1 MTTKSKKEIIKA
13 IRQRKY
19 LNKDFDGFR
28 ADLLEYARTHFPNNI
43 RDFSEASLG
52 GMLLEFAAYV
62 GDVDSFYL
70 DHQFHE
76 LDIETAVESKNI
88 QAHLRN
94 AGVDIVGASPAV
106 VEQTFFIEVPA
117 VGNPPVPSRAA
128 LPVIQAGTTV
138 AGNEGV
144 QFELVEDI
152 DFRDTDGNGDLE
164 ARIAIGRTN
173 ANNVP
178 TTFILSNDPADNKG
192 TCISGFRAI
201 ESFSVGPFE
210 PFKTFTLSK
219 ENVTEIISVTDNRG
233 NVYYQ
238 VDHLT
243 QDTVFEANLNRNSDN
258 DLVKDSL
265 SVIPAPYRFIAQTGL
280 DTRLTTLT
288 FGGGSAESLNDDII
302 PDPSEFAV
310 PLFGKRQFSRFTL
323 NPNNLLQTTTL
334 GTIAPNSTIT
344 VTYRHGG
351 GLNHNVG
358 ANTLRGANTLL
369 MEFPNDPT
377 AEVAQFVRASVDSK
391 NEKEASGGEDAPT
404 IDELKARAPAVKAAQ
419 SRIVSKEDLLARVYT
434 MPSNFGRVFRA
445 SVKPDPNNPLASNL
459 FIISRNQK
467 KQLVV
472 SPDSLKENLSTY
484 LNQFR
489 MSNDAIDILDAQVVN
504 IRIKFSIVA
513 EPSSNKNLVKQ
524 NVIKKL
530 KNYFEI
536 KNFEIDQAI
545 FLSDIRNIIFN
556 NPGVLTISELE
567 VENVNG
573 TVTFGEPSNSNT
585 RVYSSVQYDID
596 SNTDRDIIF
605 PPTGGIFEV
614 RFPDFDIVGVVVG

>member
-1 MTTKSKKEIIKA
+1 MTIKSKKEIVKA

-28 ADLLEYARTHFPNNI
+28 TDLLEYARTHFPNNI

-76 LDIETAVESKNI
+76 LDIDTAVESKNI

-117 VGNPPVPSRAA
+117 VGNPPVPSQAA
-128 LPVIQAGTTV
+128 LPVIQAGTIV
-138 AGNEGV
+138 PGQSGV

-164 ARIAIGRTN
+164 ARIAVGRTN

-178 TTFILSNDPADNKG
+178 TTFILSNDPANNKG
-192 TCISGFRAI
+192 TCISGFRAV

-233 NVYYQ
+233 NVYYE

-243 QDTVFEANLNRNSDN
+243 QDTVFEANLNRNADN
-258 DLVKDSL
+258 DLVKDNL
-265 SVIPAPYRFIAQTGL
+265 AVIPAPYRFIAQTGL

-288 FGGGSAESLNDDII
+288 FGGGSAESLDDDIV

-358 ANTLRGANTLL
+358 ANTLRGASTLL

-377 AEVAQFVRASVDSK
+377 ADVAQFVRASVDSK
-391 NEKEASGGEDAPT
+391 NAKEASGGEDAPT
-404 IDELKARAPAVKAAQ
+404 IDELKVRAPAVKAAQ
-419 SRIVSKEDLLARVYT
+419 ARIVSKEDLLARVYT

-445 SVKPDPNNPLASNL
+445 AVRPDPNNPLASNL
-459 FIISRNQK
+459 FIISRNQNE
-467 KQLVV
+467 QLIV

-504 IRIKFSIVA
+504 IRVRFSIVV

-530 KNYFEI
+530 KDYFGI

-585 RVYSSVQYDID
+585 RVYSDIQYDID

-605 PPTGGIFEV
+605 APPGGIFEV
-614 RFPDFDIVGVVVG
+614 RFPDFDIVGVVV